1 MQLRILRVICSLI
14 WYGLIPGN
22 RTRNYLIWIKKLNGV
37 KASKEGLLHL
47 GERLSPVECIADVA
61 FQYSLRGFFSDVLG
75 QPFRYFRPTP
85 LEEEITSFLNTLEAR
100 GLIIPRGKFQNPT
113 DPKKPN
119 QRTYYLTSKGFD
131 FLRRIGFRNWF
142 IGLSSPVLTGILTHV
157 LLSLL

>member
-37 KASKEGLLHL
+37 SSDDILHL
-47 GERLSPVECIADVA
+47 GESLSPVECIADVA
-61 FQYSLRGFFSDVLG
+61 FQYSLRGFASGILG
-75 QPFRYFRPTP
+75 QPFRHFRPTP
-85 LEEEITSFLNTLEAR
+85 LEEEIISFLNTLEAR
-100 GLIIPRGKFQNPT
+100 GLIIPREKFQNPT
-113 DPKKPN
+113 DPKKPS

-131 FLRRIGFRNWF
+131 FLRWTGFRNWF